1 MPQHFAVYITL
12 GLINMQRPLSLQKK
26 IDTQAIALAVGIAFA
41 LTLFFSATIAAINL
55 WLFAKNTPLGVDDS
69 VAGGVELMGTFFL
82 SALFLFP
89 LWLWVGFRVRRAIN
103 WPKGAFERTNRVNE

>member
-1 MPQHFAVYITL
+1 
-12 GLINMQRPLSLQKK
+12 MQRPLSLQKK
-26 IDTQAIALAVGIAFA
+26 IDTLAIAFAVGISFA
-41 LTLFFSATIAAINL
+41 LTLICSSTIVAINL
-55 WLFAKNTPLGVDDS
+55 WLFVKDTPPGVDDS
-69 VAGGVELMGTFFL
+69 IAGGVELMGTFFL